1 LTNGQSNMMGSI
13 RHYARWIAPGRSDM
27 GVKITHYDRHYER
40 HIAAISTCHGH
51 VDVSTI
57 QPSRLL
63 RCRLGIGQ
71 TELKQLQATASFRQ
85 KLKTHLFC
93 LTYGAENTA
102 L

>member
-1 LTNGQSNMMGSI
+1 MDPP
-13 RHYARWIAPGRSDM
+13 PGRSDT

-51 VDVSTI
+51 VDVSTT

-71 TELKQLQATASFRQ
+71 TERTQATASDSVIHT
-85 KLKTHLFC
+85 KTQDSSVLSDLWSWEHRFV
-93 LTYGAENTA
+93 
-102 L
+102 